1 MSSLLLV
8 AVSKRS
14 LNVFFFFFAGP
25 EEEALGVEG
34 LEGDG
39 LNEIAVD
46 ARDRFSPWLW
56 VSMMGEKDLCNNTSL

>member
-1 MSSLLLV
+1 MQNILINYSKHVLKMSSLLLV

-46 ARDRFSPWLW
+46 ARDRFSP
-56 VSMMGEKDLCNNTSL
+56 

>member
-1 MSSLLLV
+1 MQNILINYSKHVLKTSSLLLV

-14 LNVFFFFFAGP
+14 LNIFFFFFAGP

-46 ARDRFSPWLW
+46 ARDRFSP
-56 VSMMGEKDLCNNTSL
+56 